1 MPYVQNVAGVTSVN
15 YRAEPYKYREEQ
27 GCTLGKIFQPCVVD
41 KPEDPATPLIEAH
54 AGDPIRIHVIGANSE
69 QNGMFGV
76 EGHEWPI
83 EPYMPGADMI
93 SVVEYAG
100 SEVLD
105 VFIRG
110 GAGGPYRQ
118 TGDFVWSNNRLPY
131 AQSGNGATSVYCR
144 PGIHVSSPW
153 AWPVPGLSRP
163 KCSRNH
169 KSFRLP

>member
-27 GCTLGKIFQPCVVD
+27 GCSLGRIFQPCVVD

-110 GAGGPYRQ
+110 GAGGR
-118 TGDFVWSNNRLPY
+118 TVRLEISCGRTIGCLTRN
-131 AQSGNGATSVYCR
+131 QGNGVICACCR
-144 PGIHVSSPW
+144 PVIHGSNRWEIRGWEPTVQRPSCSLR
-153 AWPVPGLSRP
+153 LSRP
-163 KCSRNH
+163 
-169 KSFRLP
+169 